1 MNNFEKGKV
10 ISWLNTEVDN
20 DMIIY
25 DYVLDIRDEIL
36 NELHNNNLRL
46 KYDKEIFTI
55 NLIDFLYQNSFT
67 SINDLRP
74 F

>member
-10 ISWLNTEVDN
+10 ITWLNTEVDN
-20 DMIIY
+20 NMIIY
-25 DYVLDIRDEIL
+25 DYVPDIRDEIL
-36 NELHNNNLRL
+36 SELYNNNLNL

-55 NLIDFLYQNSFT
+55 NLIDFLYKNSFT
-67 SINDLRP
+67 LNDLRP

>member
-1 MNNFEKGKV
+1 MNKFEKEKV
-10 ISWLNTEVDN
+10 IAWLNTEVDN
-20 DMIIY
+20 NMIIY
-25 DYVLDIRDEIL
+25 DYVLDIRDDIL
-36 NELHNNNLRL
+36 NELYNNNLSL

-55 NLIDFLYQNSFT
+55 NLIDYLYKNSFT

>member
-36 NELHNNNLRL
+36 SELHNNNLRL